1 MARGIRHGC
10 CILACVTA
18 ITMLPMAGCL
28 SPIALHEAVIEY
40 DRAANKIQSDMLLL
54 NIARAHHFQPLHFT
68 AVSSVAATF
77 DFAANI
83 GLLPSQVERTP
94 SPVAPG
100 LGVSVAERPTV
111 TIVPIE
117 GEDFT
122 RRILAPMDSSRLSA
136 LFQQGAEFGLLF
148 RLMAKELVVSGYGES
163 GYLLND
169 PSEREQYVSFRQRV
183 LHLSSLNLARSLY
196 VGPIVFEDTLPVST
210 SSKLPSGEG
219 LAVLDKVIMAQDKG
233 YYWNSHRSDGTVVLT
248 KQVVGRIAITNYDIS
263 KLPNEVRRRLN
274 EEANHLPQHAVLVD
288 VRPGDPGGE
297 YPIHG
302 YFVLRSFH
310 AMMRFIANGIDI
322 APEFHVEKDA
332 RTGAV
337 PKNPPWTL
345 LIEETDYRPDKAAFA
360 IRHEGHWYSIR
371 RAPQVQGLV
380 FPWNQEAFRLL
391 NHLYQMTVTELR
403 TVGTPSITI
412 AK

>member
-1 MARGIRHGC
+1 M
-10 CILACVTA
+10 LA
-18 ITMLPMAGCL
+18 MAGCL

-40 DRAANKIQSDMLLL
+40 DRAANRIQSDMLLL

-68 AVSSVAATF
+68 AISSVAATF
-77 DFAANI
+77 DFAANV
-83 GLLPSQVERTP
+83 GLFPSQTERNP
-94 SPVAPG
+94 ALVAPG
-100 LGVSVAERPTV
+100 LGVSVAERPTI

-136 LFQQGAEFGLLF
+136 LFQQGADFGLLF

-163 GYLLND
+163 EFLRND
-169 PSEREQYVSFRQRV
+169 PSEREQYIAFRRRV

-196 VGPIVFEDTLPVST
+196 VGPIVFEDVLPIST
-210 SSKLPSGEG
+210 SQGRPSDEG
-219 LAVLDKVIMAQDKG
+219 LAALDKVILAQEKG
-233 YYWNSHRSDGTVVLT
+233 YYWNTHAGDRTVVLT
-248 KQVVGRIAITNYDIS
+248 KQVIGRIAITNYDIS
-263 KLPNEVRRRLN
+263 KLPNDVRRRLN
-274 EEANHLPQHAVLVD
+274 EEANQLPQNAVLVD
-288 VRPGDPGGE
+288 VRPGDAGGD
-297 YPIHG
+297 YPLHG

-310 AMMRFIANGIDI
+310 AMMRFIANSIDI
-322 APEFHVEKDA
+322 APEFHVEKDS
-332 RTGAV
+332 RTGEIA
-337 PKNPPWTL
+337 KNPPWTL
-345 LIEETDYRPDKAAFA
+345 LIEETEQRPDKAAFA

-371 RAPQVQGLV
+371 RAPQVEGLV

-403 TVGTPSITI
+403 AVPTPAITI

>member
-1 MARGIRHGC
+1 MDRGLTRGVH
-10 CILACVTA
+10 ILAAVIA
-18 ITMLPMAGCL
+18 LVMPALAGCL

-40 DRAANKIQSDMLLL
+40 DQAANRIQSDMLLL

-68 AVSSVAATF
+68 AISSVAATF
-77 DFAANI
+77 DFTANI
-83 GLLPSQVERTP
+83 GIFPTQTERNPSLVT
-94 SPVAPG
+94 PG
-100 LGVSVAERPTV
+100 LGVSVAERPTI

-136 LFQQGAEFGLLF
+136 LFQQGADFSLLF

-163 GYLLND
+163 EYLMND
-169 PSEREQYVSFRQRV
+169 PSNREQYVAFRRRI
-183 LHLSSLNLARSLY
+183 LHLSALNLARSLY
-196 VGPIVFEDTLPVST
+196 VGPIVFEDALPIST
-210 SSKLPSGEG
+210 SLDLPSGEG
-219 LAVLDKVIMAQDKG
+219 LAALDKVILAQEKG
-233 YYWNSHRSDGTVVLT
+233 YYWNTRGSDRTVVLT
-248 KQVVGRIAITNYDIS
+248 KQVIGRIAITNYDIS
-263 KLPNEVRRRLN
+263 KLPNDVRRRLN
-274 EEANHLPQHAVLVD
+274 EEANQLPANAVLVD
-288 VRPGDPGGE
+288 VRPGDAGGD

-310 AMMRFIANGIDI
+310 AMMRFIANGIDT
-322 APEFHVEKDA
+322 APEFHVGKDA
-332 RTGAV
+332 RTGEIA
-337 PKNPPWTL
+337 KNPPWTL
-345 LIEETDYRPDKAAFA
+345 LIEETDKRPAEAAFA

-371 RAPQVQGLV
+371 KAPQVEGLV

-403 TVGTPSITI
+403 DVPTPAITI

>member
-1 MARGIRHGC
+1 MDLGALPSCR
-10 CILACVTA
+10 ILACALA
-18 ITMLPMAGCL
+18 IAMLALAGCL

-40 DRAANKIQSDMLLL
+40 DRAANRIQSDMLLL

-77 DFAANI
+77 DFTANVGI
-83 GLLPSQVERTP
+83 FPTQAERNP
-94 SPVAPG
+94 SPVSPG
-100 LGVSVAERPTV
+100 LGVSVAERPTI

-136 LFQQGAEFGLLF
+136 LFQQGADFGLLF

-163 GYLLND
+163 EYLRND
-169 PSEREQYVSFRQRV
+169 PSDREQYMAFRRRV

-196 VGPIVFEDTLPVST
+196 VGPIVFEDALPISIPVN
-210 SSKLPSGEG
+210 LPPGEG
-219 LAVLDKVIMAQDKG
+219 LAALDKVMLAQEKG
-233 YYWNSHRSDGTVVLT
+233 YYWNNHAGNRTAVLT
-248 KQVVGRIAITNYDIS
+248 KQVIGRIAITNYDIS

-274 EEANHLPQHAVLVD
+274 EEANQLPQNAVLVD
-288 VRPGDPGGE
+288 VRPGDEGGD
-297 YPIHG
+297 YPLHG

-332 RTGAV
+332 RTGEIA
-337 PKNPPWTL
+337 KNPPWTL
-345 LIEETDYRPDKAAFA
+345 LIEETDKRPNEAAFA
-360 IRHEGHWYSIR
+360 IRHESHWYSIR
-371 RAPQVQGLV
+371 RAPQVEGLV

-403 TVGTPSITI
+403 DVPTPAITI

>member
-1 MARGIRHGC
+1 MDRGIIRGC
-10 CILACVTA
+10 RILACVMA
-18 ITMLPMAGCL
+18 MPMLLLAGCL

-40 DRAANKIQSDMLLL
+40 DRAANRIQSDMLLL

-77 DFAANI
+77 DFTANI
-83 GLLPSQVERTP
+83 GIFPTQAERNP
-94 SPVAPG
+94 SPVSPG
-100 LGVSVAERPTV
+100 LGVSVAERPTI

-136 LFQQGAEFGLLF
+136 LFQQGADFGLLF

-163 GYLLND
+163 EYLKND
-169 PSEREQYVSFRQRV
+169 PSEREQYVAFRRRV

-196 VGPIVFEDTLPVST
+196 VGPIVFEDALPISI
-210 SSKLPSGEG
+210 SPDLPTGEG
-219 LAVLDKVIMAQDKG
+219 LAALDKVILAQDKG
-233 YYWNSHRSDGTVVLT
+233 YYWNSRASDGTVVLT
-248 KQVVGRIAITNYDIS
+248 KQVVGRIVITNYDIR

-274 EEANHLPQHAVLVD
+274 EEANQLPQNAVLVD
-288 VRPGDPGGE
+288 VRPGNPGGD
-297 YPIHG
+297 YPLHG

-310 AMMRFIANGIDI
+310 AMMRFIANSIDI
-322 APEFHVEKDA
+322 APEFHVEKDS
-332 RTGAV
+332 RTGEIA
-337 PKNPPWTL
+337 KNPPWTL
-345 LIEETDYRPDKAAFA
+345 LIEETDDRPDKAAFA

-371 RAPQVQGLV
+371 RAPQVEGQV

-403 TVGTPSITI
+403 AVPTPAITI